1 MSGQTAKDKAEI
13 EQGVHTYSNP
23 DGYIPPEEPL
33 LQERLEWFRDQKL
46 GLMMHWGAY
55 SQLGLIEG
63 WPLCDQEM
71 AWSRRQVDWEVSD
84 E

>member
-33 LQERLEWFRDQKL
+33 LQERLE
-46 GLMMHWGAY
+46 
-55 SQLGLIEG
+55 
-63 WPLCDQEM
+63 
-71 AWSRRQVDWEVSD
+71 
-84 E
+84 